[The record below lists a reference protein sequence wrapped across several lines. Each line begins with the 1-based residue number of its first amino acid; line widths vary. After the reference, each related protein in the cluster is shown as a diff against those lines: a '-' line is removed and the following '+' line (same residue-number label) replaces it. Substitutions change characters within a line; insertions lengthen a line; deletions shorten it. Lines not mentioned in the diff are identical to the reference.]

1 MIKKLD
7 RIVGFTMPT
16 FKCSVVL
23 LSFLLI
29 FAAQP
34 LVAQSK
40 AVGVVY
46 SDSNSN
52 KKRDGGEVG
61 LSGIAVSNGVDVVL
75 TDASGGYS
83 LPISSDQTI
92 FVIKPAGFDVPLNEL
107 NQPQYY
113 YVHKPNGSP
122 KMRYKGFEPTGPL
135 PASIDFG
142 LRPATDAKNFTA
154 LIFGDP
160 QPYTIEE
167 VNYFARGIVAEVK
180 GIKNVA
186 FGISLG
192 DIVGDDLDLFPPYS
206 KAVAEVGI
214 PWYNVYGNHDMNFDA
229 KTDELADET
238 FEYNF
243 GPADY
248 AFVYGDA
255 HFIVLDDVLY
265 PDPRD
270 GQGYWG
276 GFRKSQ
282 LDFLENYLKTVPKDK
297 LLVTSFHI
305 PLLHQNENTFRNADR
320 QRLFDILKDYPNTLS
335 MSAHTHLQRHNFYG
349 KEDGWRQEKP
359 HHEYNA
365 GTTSGDWYSG
375 EITPAGVPDS
385 TMRDGT
391 PRGYA
396 FLNIKG
402 NKYTIDYKA
411 AEKPKEFQIRL
422 FHPKVVAAGRGTS
435 AGIFANF
442 FMGYQTDKVEYRF
455 GNGEWVP
462 MRHTEA
468 PDPHYVWSLY
478 KWDLADVL
486 FPGRRPSNS
495 VNSTHL
501 WRGAIPQSLPL
512 GENRLEVRATDM
524 WGRTFT
530 QISSFRVEPRVEVK

>member
-1 MIKKLD
+1 M
-7 RIVGFTMPT
+7 RN
-16 FKCSVVL
+16 FKIAVI
-23 LSFLLI
+23 FLVIGTL
-29 FAAQP
+29 FVSSAR
-34 LVAQSK
+34 AQSS
-40 AVGVVY
+40 VTGFVY

-52 KKRDGGEVG
+52 SRRDANE
-61 LSGIAVSNGVDVVL
+61 SGIAGVAVSNGVEVVL
-75 TDASGGYS
+75 TDNGGRYT
-83 LPISSDQTI
+83 LPISNDQTI
-92 FVIKPAGFDVPLNEL
+92 FVIKPAGYSVPVNKD
-107 NQPQYY
+107 NQPQYF
-113 YVHKPNGSP
+113 YVHKPGGSP
-122 KMRYKGFEPTGPL
+122 KLQYRAFEPTGQL
-135 PASIDFG
+135 PASVDFG
-142 LRPATDAKNFTA
+142 LRRASDEKNFTA

-180 GIKNVA
+180 GIKNIA

-206 KAVAEVGI
+206 KAVSEAGI

-243 GPADY
+243 GPANY

-276 GFRKSQ
+276 GFRKDQ
-282 LDFLENYLKTVPKDK
+282 LDWLENYLRTVPKDK
-297 LLVTSFHI
+297 LIVVSFHI

-320 QRLFDILKDYPNTLS
+320 QRLFDLLKNYPNTLS

-349 KEDGWRQEKP
+349 KDDGFDRAKP

-375 EITPAGVPDS
+375 EITPLGVPDS

-402 NKYTIDYKA
+402 NRYTIDYKA
-411 AEKPKEFQIRL
+411 AEKPRDYQIKL
-422 FHPKVVAAGRGTS
+422 SHPKVVASTGWVNGS
-435 AGIFANF
+435 IVANF
-442 FMGYQTDKVEYRF
+442 FMGYKTDQLEYRI
-455 GNGEWVP
+455 GSGEWRP
-462 MRHTEA
+462 MQHIETF
-468 PDPHYVWSLY
+468 DPSYTWSVL
-478 KWDLADVL
+478 KWDVSDVL
-486 FPGRRPSNS
+486 FAGRRPSNP

-501 WRGAIPQSLPL
+501 WRGSIPQNLPL
-512 GENRLEVRATDM
+512 GEHRVEVRATDM
-524 WGRTFT
+524 FGKIHH
-530 QISSFRVEPRVEVK
+530 QSSRFRVEPKVEIK

>member
-1 MIKKLD
+1 MVSKIASSLLL
-7 RIVGFTMPT
+7 F
-16 FKCSVVL
+16 FVL
-23 LSFLLI
+23 APNFGY
-29 FAAQP
+29 
-34 LVAQSK
+34 AQSS
-40 AVGVVY
+40 ATGIVY
-46 SDSNSN
+46 ADANANTKRDSNE
-52 KKRDGGEVG
+52 K
-61 LSGIAVSNGVDVVL
+61 GIAGVAVSNGVEVVL
-75 TDASGGYS
+75 TDANGKYT
-83 LPISSDQTI
+83 LPVSIDTTI
-92 FVIKPAGFDVPLNEL
+92 FVIKPAGYNVPLNEF
-107 NQPQYY
+107 NQPVYY

-122 KMRYKGFEPTGPL
+122 KLRYKAFDPTGPL
-135 PASIDFG
+135 PASVDFG
-142 LRPATDAKNFTA
+142 LRAAKDEKNFTT

-206 KAVAEVGI
+206 KAVAEVGV

-238 FEYNF
+238 FEHNF
-243 GPADY
+243 GPANY

-270 GQGYWG
+270 NESYWG
-276 GFRKSQ
+276 GYRKDQ
-282 LDFLENYLKTVPKDK
+282 LDFLENYLRFVPKDK
-297 LLVTSFHI
+297 LIVTSFHI

-320 QRLFDILKDYPNTLS
+320 QRMFDLLKDYPNTLS
-335 MSAHTHLQRHNFYG
+335 MSAHTHLQRHNFYE
-349 KEDGWRQEKP
+349 KSDGWHQQKP

-402 NKYTIDYKA
+402 NQYTIDYKA
-411 AEKPKEFQIRL
+411 AEKPKDYQIRL
-422 FHPKVVAAGRGTS
+422 SHPKVVASTGWFTGA
-435 AGIFANF
+435 IFANF
-442 FMGYQTDKVEYRF
+442 FMGYKTDKVEYRV
-455 GNGEWVP
+455 GNGEWRP
-462 MRHTEA
+462 MTHIETF
-468 PDPHYVWSLY
+468 DPSYTWSVL
-478 KWDLADVL
+478 KWDVTDVL
-486 FPGRRPSNS
+486 FPGRRPSNP
-495 VNSTHL
+495 VNSTHI
-501 WRGAIPQSLPL
+501 WRGAIPRDLPL
-512 GENRLEVRATDM
+512 GEHRVEVRATDM
-524 WGRTFT
+524 FGRLFT
-530 QISSFRVEPRVEVK
+530 QFGSFRIAAPIDPVK